1 MCWLSGCVDDTTRY
15 GSKDERM
22 GSRYAAF
29 TLLIT
34 SLCFALMG
42 GVSGG
47 VYYSFPFSLS
57 VSDIFS
63 RCKDIIS
70 SREPGRLHAYQ
81 GTALLSWGGRAATLL
96 PSERRRYGARSIYT
110 RTGNGNRLV
119 WIESLGYFFLGRI
132 LFEMDVHFFFSSWID
147 YLPFS

>member
-47 VYYSFPFSLS
+47 VYCYSFPFSLS
-57 VSDIFS
+57 VSDIFFTMQ
-63 RCKDIIS
+63 R
-70 SREPGRLHAYQ
+70 H
-81 GTALLSWGGRAATLL
+81 
-96 PSERRRYGARSIYT
+96 
-110 RTGNGNRLV
+110 
-119 WIESLGYFFLGRI
+119 YFFTGAWSSTCLPGYCPAELGRPRCYS
-132 LFEMDVHFFFSSWID
+132 FTF
-147 YLPFS
+147 